1 VDEQEHPAEAE
12 GAGASAPDATPPVT
26 EPAIARPERRRRGEG
41 ARKALTSRGAGWVA
55 AAVLAGA
62 VVALSAVLVT
72 APSTT
77 VLQLGA
83 ARSFRVVSGGGAGI
97 VSLPPNAPLRAS
109 WVQIHGNAPP
119 GSVTIVG
126 PAVVRPGSV
135 RVEVPANAPPGGL
148 RSCCLQGGSRSG
160 WGGGSRSPAA
170 CGSRCQRAWWLR
182 RRRPRRPSPRRTRS
196 GRAPPRVARSAGLS
210 VRRCAAAGR
219 SHGTHRQNTRDPG
232 VGLVG

>member
-1 VDEQEHPAEAE
+1 MDEQEHPAEAE
-12 GAGASAPDATPPVT
+12 AAGASAEGATPPVA
-26 EPAIARPERRRRGEG
+26 EPAIPGPEWRRRDEG

-83 ARSFRVVSGGGAGI
+83 ARSFGVVSGGGAGI
-97 VSLPPNAPLRAS
+97 VSLPPYAPLRAS

-126 PAVVRPGSV
+126 PAVVRPGGL

-148 RSCCLQGGSRSG
+148 RVEVPAVVLPAGRVQVRLGRWVEVPGRVWVQVPAG
-160 WGGGSRSPAA
+160 VVAPAPTASPAKSTA
-170 CGSRCQRAWWLR
+170 
-182 RRRPRRPSPRRTRS
+182 
-196 GRAPPRVARSAGLS
+196 
-210 VRRCAAAGR
+210 
-219 SHGTHRQNTRDPG
+219 H
-232 VGLVG
+232 